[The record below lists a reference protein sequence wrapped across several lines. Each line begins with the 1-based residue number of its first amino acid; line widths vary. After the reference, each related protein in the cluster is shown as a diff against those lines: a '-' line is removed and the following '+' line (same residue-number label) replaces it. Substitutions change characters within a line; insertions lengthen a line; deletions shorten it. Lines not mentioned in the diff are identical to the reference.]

1 MPKGLGWG
9 GGDRTDPAN
18 AAVHAHLERMA
29 REANGSPAPGES
41 TEAVVRR
48 LSPGNLAAQLAPP
61 SPLALPAMGATS
73 ARRELLFEQGDVAVA
88 EVAVREVPVKQAV
101 KVQAWVRVLLAKAR
115 LTLALALTLTLTLTR
130 TRTRTRTLTLSLTLT
145 RSSSWSSSST

>member
-9 GGDRTDPAN
+9 GGERTDPAN

-61 SPLALPAMGATS
+61 SPLALPAMGAAS

-88 EVAVREVPVKQAV
+88 DVAVREVPVKQAV

-115 LTLALALTLTLTLTR
+115 LTLSQTLNLT
-130 TRTRTRTLTLSLTLT
+130 
-145 RSSSWSSSST
+145 